1 MNINFNTTIFAIFGI
16 CFGANYWNSNMDDD
30 FGETDLT
37 GETEHCLAILY
48 CGCWNFFCL
57 VYTR

>member
-16 CFGANYWNSNMDDD
+16 CFGANYWNSNMDDN

-37 GETEHCLAILY
+37 GETEHCL
-48 CGCWNFFCL
+48 
-57 VYTR
+57 